1 MFNMNPPKTPGQQ
14 GTPSGSVP
22 PPPPPGVVT
31 PSANVQTTRWEV
43 LCSQIMSTEYSAW
56 TGRKPK
62 VDCSGLDNAAL
73 TEYESPNQ
81 LCPAS
86 VHSQQKAYNT
96 QKVGLLEKF
105 KKAVM

>member
-1 MFNMNPPKTPGQQ
+1 M
-14 GTPSGSVP
+14 VP
-22 PPPPPGVVT
+22 
-31 PSANVQTTRWEV
+31 
-43 LCSQIMSTEYSAW
+43 
-56 TGRKPK
+56 RKAVSDQDCYDWK

-96 QKVGLLEKF
+96 RKVGLLEKF

>member
-1 MFNMNPPKTPGQQ
+1 MG
-14 GTPSGSVP
+14 GIV
-22 PPPPPGVVT
+22 
-31 PSANVQTTRWEV
+31 
-43 LCSQIMSTEYSAW
+43 QIMSTEYSAW
-56 TGRKPK
+56 TGRKLK
-62 VDCSGLDNAAL
+62 VDCSGLENAAL

-96 QKVGLLEKF
+96 WKVGLLEKF